1 MKRALSFIFA
11 FLMLFV
17 DAGFAPKH
25 IQADVE
31 QPVRIKEV
39 YDLRET
45 NSDTYLLSDGS
56 YECVVYAE
64 DKYYKSER
72 GELIIIDNSIIE
84 AGFSYEGKEYA
95 YSNADSDTVFHFS
108 ETQPSVLIESA
119 KGMLAYSMIDAD
131 KTFVDIG
138 GLPEYQKLFEMPL
151 AGRNHIT
158 YRNVLPQTDITYMA
172 NKGALK
178 EYIVIHGTD
187 APNKFTF
194 SFDISG
200 YEVAYSENGEILF
213 VDKNQNSV
221 FELCGLFAV
230 DANGAYTEEVYYS
243 VDECSSE
250 LLIVTIEL
258 SNEYL
263 HSKERVFPIVIDPTV
278 TITGAS
284 STYDSFVASNY
295 PASNYYMSTS
305 LCTGKDSTFG
315 IRRTYIK
322 FNLPSSVPSGLVTGA
337 YIDIKK
343 NVGANP
349 SISAYRV
356 TENWSSSTVNWN
368 NKPSNYQSS
377 IAGPAILT
385 SNNWYRLYLTNLTK
399 KWLSGEYHNYGVLL
413 RDATENNTSQWTS
426 FYSSDAES
434 PNKPELH
441 IHYSAPELNYISVR
455 IITDQSYVQEYGSG
469 CTARINQFMS
479 WISGAFASKWSIQF
493 SNDYWEN
500 NTALPANYCSLQH
513 NQCCHDHMQICGYD
527 CHDNT
532 DIPNHHKNHY
542 RNWWTL
548 FNENNNY
555 ADITVGFLGFSP
567 CSAAGLSYDWLST
580 VCQPKGLYYWT
591 DTDNVKI
598 LAHEISHL
606 FGCPDHLPVSGQ
618 RCIMSGGYDN
628 YSLEQFLQ
636 QTDIWCDDCEAVFN
650 RLAH

>member
-17 DAGFAPKH
+17 DAGFATKH

-45 NSDTYLLSDGS
+45 NSNTYLLSDGS

-64 DKYYKSER
+64 DKYYKSES

-368 NKPSNYQSS
+368 NKPSNSQPS
-377 IAGPAILT
+377 IAGTAILT
-385 SNNWYRLYLTNLTK
+385 SNNWYRLYLTSLTK

-413 RDATENNTSQWTS
+413 RDATENSTSQWTS

-441 IHYSAPELNYISVR
+441 ITYVYAGSRPYHDTSRSNINCMGYALEYARYIDTDDLKTSEFAMNGKTTSQMMNYIKGKANAWM
-455 IITDQSYVQEYGSG
+455 TTNLGNANFG
-469 CTARINQFMS
+469 T
-479 WISGAFASKWSIQF
+479 ISGYDSDIQDGWF
-493 SNDYWEN
+493 RVV
-500 NTALPANYCSLQH
+500 L
-513 NQCCHDHMQICGYD
+513 
-527 CHDNT
+527 
-532 DIPNHHKNHY
+532 
-542 RNWWTL
+542 R
-548 FNENNNY
+548 
-555 ADITVGFLGFSP
+555 VGFIDRNGNNKLDAYEETFDYHWWYQTKNGDWADKIGGHPSQNRTGT
-567 CSAAGLSYDWLST
+567 AGVNPVGHNWPNPYVT
-580 VCQPKGLYYWT
+580 GLFYNSSGVFYKVR
-591 DTDNVKI
+591 DIRN
-598 LAHEISHL
+598 IS
-606 FGCPDHLPVSGQ
+606 
-618 RCIMSGGYDN
+618 
-628 YSLEQFLQ
+628 
-636 QTDIWCDDCEAVFN
+636 W
-650 RLAH
+650 